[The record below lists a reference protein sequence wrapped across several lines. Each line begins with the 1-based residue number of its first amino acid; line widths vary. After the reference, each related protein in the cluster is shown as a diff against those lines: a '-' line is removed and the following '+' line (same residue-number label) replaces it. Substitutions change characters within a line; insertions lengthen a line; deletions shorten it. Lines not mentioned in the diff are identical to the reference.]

1 MTQYSSVHLFPNLT
15 NSQHTIAHSAAG
27 QYTATHYRLQD
38 RPGITDI
45 LKQEI
50 LI

>member
-1 MTQYSSVHLFPNLT
+1 MN
-15 NSQHTIAHSAAG
+15 NQHTIAHSAVE
-27 QYTATHYRLQD
+27 QYTATHYRVQD